1 MLSGASLLPNALPK
15 AQFRAVIT
23 CGYGSDLYPLIEG
36 AHALSDEDDHDSP
49 PINTPAAALVGSGH
63 HYGQTKAL
71 LPVAGRRM
79 VDWVLDGVEQAG
91 VFGTSRRKVWRR
103 PSCKANLS

>member
-15 AQFRAVIT
+15 AQFRAVVT

-49 PINTPAAALVGSGH
+49 QINTPAASLAGPGH
-63 HYGQTKAL
+63 HHGQTKAL

-91 VFGTSRRKVWRR
+91 VFGK
-103 PSCKANLS
+103 